1 MIYVSIIFS
10 LKNIKIQGFAHE
22 LVAFVNCSFSFQNFE
37 SVTMSFIHFRTL
49 RKSLT
54 EETIKNLVGDAQAL
68 AMLESEWEVLRDDRD
83 TVRSIFPRGD
93 SKVVLPCNLH
103 RLIWNAQKIFR
114 INIHKPTDLH
124 PAKIV
129 EGL

>member
-1 MIYVSIIFS
+1 
-10 LKNIKIQGFAHE
+10 
-22 LVAFVNCSFSFQNFE
+22 
-37 SVTMSFIHFRTL
+37 MS
-49 RKSLT
+49 
-54 EETIKNLVGDAQAL
+54 EETIKDLLGDAQAL
-68 AMLESEWEVLRDDRD
+68 ALLENEWDQLKEDRE

-114 INIHKPTDLH
+114 INTHKPTDLH

-129 EGL
+129 EGNLI

>member
-1 MIYVSIIFS
+1 MFS
-10 LKNIKIQGFAHE
+10 FKIIKIQGFTHE

-37 SVTMSFIHFRTL
+37 SVTMCFIHFRTL
-49 RKSLT
+49 RKSMT
-54 EETIKNLVGDAQAL
+54 EETIKDLVGDAQAL

>member
-1 MIYVSIIFS
+1 M
-10 LKNIKIQGFAHE
+10 
-22 LVAFVNCSFSFQNFE
+22 C
-37 SVTMSFIHFRTL
+37 FIHFRTL

-54 EETIKNLVGDAQAL
+54 EETIKDLVGDAQAL